1 MAVGVRSTAS
11 ATYGARFGARV
22 DSGRGGRG
30 EFARRR
36 SVQRGIRRSMRL
48 FLPFLLLVASPAS
61 VMAATLEYT
70 CKLERTFGPVSAS
83 SGAPVRVDD
92 KTKDKGSDR
101 FIYDAASEQA
111 ATSDAHGALSPALAL
126 KVGGG
131 IKFIAQNVV
140 TIISD
145 SGEFHR
151 VETVT
156 VDGKLTTSIGVGR
169 CTVKETRLAGKPFSD
184 R

>member
-1 MAVGVRSTAS
+1 
-11 ATYGARFGARV
+11 
-22 DSGRGGRG
+22 
-30 EFARRR
+30 
-36 SVQRGIRRSMRL
+36 
-48 FLPFLLLVASPAS
+48 
-61 VMAATLEYT
+61 MAATLEYS
-70 CKLERTFGPVSAS
+70 CKLERTFGPVSAT

-92 KTKDKGSDR
+92 KTKDKRPDR
-101 FIYDAASEQA
+101 FIYDPTSEQA

-140 TIISD
+140 TTISD

-151 VETVT
+151 VETGIA
-156 VDGKLTTSIGVGR
+156 DGKLTTSIGVGR
-169 CTVKETRLAGKPFSD
+169 CVVKETRLAGKKPFSD